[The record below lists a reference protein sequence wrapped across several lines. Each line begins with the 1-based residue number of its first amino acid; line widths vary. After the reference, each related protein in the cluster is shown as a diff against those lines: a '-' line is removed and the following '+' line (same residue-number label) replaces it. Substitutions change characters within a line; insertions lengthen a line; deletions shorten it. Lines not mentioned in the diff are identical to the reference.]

1 MSNKTIRMIISL
13 SLNLLLV
20 VIGVYIIFTVGSS
33 AYSFGNKIFNEKAVD
48 TADNARVVEVTI
60 KDGVTAKELSKILY
74 DKGLVK
80 DKTVTYFQISL
91 SDYNNKFTAGTYEL
105 NTGMK
110 PTEMMEAMSSS
121 GSSDSK

>member
-13 SLNLLLV
+13 SLNLLLIV
-20 VIGVYIIFTVGSS
+20 VGVYIIFTVGSR
-33 AYSFGNKIFNEKAVD
+33 AYSFGNKIFNEKAID
-48 TADNARVVEVTI
+48 SSENARVVEVTI
-60 KDGVTAKELSKILY
+60 KDNVTAKELSKILY

-91 SDYNNKFTAGTYEL
+91 SDYNNKFIAGTYEL

-110 PTEMMEAMSSS
+110 PTEMMEVMSGDS
-121 GSSDSK
+121 SSDSK